1 MLQSSRLAST
11 TSMWARRRRGLR
23 APVPW
28 YRTTR
33 LAFFGL
39 APPRKISDSGKLA
52 ARKRAAA
59 ASATGVVAPV
69 VKPRWNFDKLL
80 VNVVGELSFGLRTR
94 SLCTEAERIE
104 KRDENQEKQTRFFH
118 CRHAGILPRA
128 GLFKQLLQRRT
139 LLCTVLV
146 LARFPQNLTEDA
158 QSEFGVSSGKPKAVD
173 KATDFVF
180 GRSGRGPL
188 RGCTRPRFQIAA
200 GAESV
205 KQKCGEALEISG
217 GGGDMFLRS
226 HGGLG
231 LACEF
236 VEAHSP
242 GLAKVHGAM
251 FFARRNAQ
259 EPMAVAEVFIR
270 KTTLLRTEKE
280 GDAAPGE
287 MLTYER
293 SGLIQAADRM
303 LQLSLSNG
311 GGSDDECAIL

>member
-1 MLQSSRLAST
+1 
-11 TSMWARRRRGLR
+11 
-23 APVPW
+23 
-28 YRTTR
+28 
-33 LAFFGL
+33 
-39 APPRKISDSGKLA
+39 
-52 ARKRAAA
+52 
-59 ASATGVVAPV
+59 
-69 VKPRWNFDKLL
+69 
-80 VNVVGELSFGLRTR
+80 
-94 SLCTEAERIE
+94 
-104 KRDENQEKQTRFFH
+104 
-118 CRHAGILPRA
+118 
-128 GLFKQLLQRRT
+128 
-139 LLCTVLV
+139 
-146 LARFPQNLTEDA
+146 LTEDA

-236 VEAHSP
+236 VEAHSH

-311 GGSDDECAIL
+311 GGSDDECAILDGFGEALELFGTGK